1 VAVKLTALYQKPE
14 DEDAFMRHY
23 TEVHMPLV
31 QKTPHL
37 ERATVSRV
45 TGQPMGAPSYFLV
58 AEMVF
63 PDQERFQ
70 EAMKSPENR
79 AAGKDLM
86 GFASGLVTLIVT
98 EAISF

>member
-1 VAVKLTALYQKPE
+1 MTVKLTALYKKPE

-23 TEVHMPLV
+23 AEVHMPLV
-31 QKTPHL
+31 RQTPHL
-37 ERATVSRV
+37 QNATISRV
-45 TGQPMGAPSYFLV
+45 TGQPIGEPAYFLV

-63 PDQERFQ
+63 PDKERFQ

-86 GFASGLVTLIVT
+86 GFATGLVTLIVT
-98 EAISF
+98 EEITS